1 MQRTNSS
8 NNTPQKNACITG
20 CKRPGRGFLH
30 MTAELKNIN
39 YSEKNT
45 NDLQPDSMEAKGNKL
60 GIAMLCLLGVHRGKV
75 WGN

>member
-1 MQRTNSS
+1 
-8 NNTPQKNACITG
+8 
-20 CKRPGRGFLH
+20 